1 MFNALNH
8 HLLLAKT
15 FLYILL
21 SCFLVVATSTNLT
34 GQTIDKESYVYL
46 KSAELLAGQNP
57 DSAIR
62 LITNQVLNNMQLNQV
77 NDTILGFTYSV
88 LGECYRIKNAYQVA
102 LNYYDS
108 SEYYYFKSNHASGLG
123 HVLHGKGNISL
134 VNDEADKAIY
144 YYKKAIPFRKLD
156 SDKNNL
162 AKTYSNMGIAYYKIA
177 QFDSSMHYHNLTHQ
191 IRLETADSVGI
202 ANTLTNIGNIL
213 LFKAEDEKAIA
224 YYHKARQYIDTNQ
237 PSRTNASLTNNI
249 ANILNRQGKT
259 SEALTYFM
267 EALPIFEM
275 FGDQKSMAKIY
286 NNVGLIHFDQNNI
299 DESIQH
305 HQEAMNL
312 FTNLGNKAGIAD
324 TYFYLGRVYHHTN
337 KPQKAK
343 EYFLRSLR
351 MERSMNDAGG
361 IADCLHNLG
370 VIHLDKQQN
379 DSAYYYFNQA
389 KEQYKEIGNKYGLAL
404 TQDNL
409 AQLFYSQKKYQKAFE
424 MAKQSLQTAESYSGI
439 NDMANAYQKMALS
452 QEALGNYKL
461 SLEYTKAYIKL
472 NDSLFSAQKTEAIL
486 ELESKYQLERKQQAI
501 DLQEMQIA
509 RRDLEFKNKEKEI
522 RIQKNIRNS
531 VLITLLLMIIL
542 VYVLV
547 RNLINRKALNNQLS
561 KQQHYILHKN
571 EELAQL
577 NEELKVQQQQIVEQN
592 KVLSEQ
598 NQRIEQSNQA
608 WHEGVKYAA
617 YIQQAVLPPKNK
629 MNDFFAEYFVL
640 YEPKEMVGGDF
651 YWVHQ
656 AGNKTL
662 IALGDCTGHGVPGGF
677 LTMLSIAFLKEIVA
691 VKNCS
696 EPHRILDQLRVQIIE
711 SLQQSG
717 DALDHTDGIDL
728 SLVVVDK
735 ENKTLEYAGAKGKVI
750 ITGGTE
756 PLILKGDRMP
766 VSYSPKMRPFT
777 SLTYH
782 MQGNETVYLFTDGLV
797 DQYNNKD
804 EKFGLQRLLNFCI
817 ENQNTPLKQQSEV
830 LFSRFQ
836 QWKNGFEQ
844 IDDATL
850 IAFKIKLS

>member
-1 MFNALNH
+1 M
-8 HLLLAKT
+8 AKT
-15 FLYILL
+15 FLYTILGCYL
-21 SCFLVVATSTNLT
+21 LVFTSTILPGQNINL
-34 GQTIDKESYVYL
+34 QSYQVI
-46 KSAELLAGQNP
+46 KSAELIVRQNP
-57 DSAIR
+57 DSAIG
-62 LITNQVLNNMQLNQV
+62 LITKQVLSNENQAQI
-77 NDTILGFTYSV
+77 NDTVLGFAHSV
-88 LGECYRIKNAYQVA
+88 LGECYRNKSAYQIA
-102 LNYYDS
+102 LNYFDT
-108 SEYYYFKSNHASGLG
+108 SEFHYFKGNHASGLG
-123 HVLHGKGNISL
+123 HVLHGKGNIAL
-134 VNDEADKAIY
+134 VNDEADKAIGY
-144 YYKKAIPFRKLD
+144 YNKAIPYRKAD

-162 AKTYSNMGIAYYKIA
+162 AKTYSNLGIAYYKIA

-202 ANTLTNIGNIL
+202 ANTLTNMGNIL
-213 LFKAEDEKAIA
+213 LFKAEDDKAITF
-224 YYHKARQYIDTNQ
+224 YHKARQYIDTNL
-237 PSRTNASLTNNI
+237 PSRTNASLNNNI

-267 EALPIFEM
+267 EALQIFEM

-299 DESIQH
+299 DEAIQH
-305 HQEAMNL
+305 HMEAMNL

-324 TYFYLGRVYHHTN
+324 TYFYLGRIYHHTN
-337 KPQKAK
+337 NPLKAK
-343 EYFLRSLR
+343 DYFLRSLR
-351 MERSMNDAGG
+351 MERAINDAGG

-370 VIHLDKQQN
+370 VIYLDNHQN
-379 DSAYYYFNQA
+379 DSAFHYFNQA
-389 KEQYKEIGNKYGLAL
+389 KEQYKSIGNKYGLAIA
-404 TQDNL
+404 QDNL
-409 AQLFYSQKKYQKAFE
+409 AQLYYSQKKYQKAFE
-424 MAKQSLQTAESYSGI
+424 LAKQSLQTAESYGGI
-439 NDMANAYQKMALS
+439 NDMANAYQKMAMS
-452 QEALGNYKL
+452 QEALGSYRL

-531 VLITLLLMIIL
+531 VLIILLLMVIL
-542 VYVLV
+542 VFVLV

-592 KVLSEQ
+592 RILSEQ

-608 WHEGVKYAA
+608 WQEGVKYAA
-617 YIQQAVLPPKNK
+617 YIQQAVLPPQSR
-629 MNDFFAEYFVL
+629 MNDLFAEYFVL
-640 YEPKEMVGGDF
+640 YEPKELVGGDF

-656 AGNKTL
+656 SGNKTL
-662 IALGDCTGHGVPGGF
+662 VALGDCTGHGVPGGF

-717 DALDHTDGIDL
+717 DALDHTDGVDL
-728 SLVVVDK
+728 SLVVIDK
-735 ENKTLEYAGAKGKVI
+735 ENKTIEYAGAKGKVI

-756 PLILKGDRMP
+756 PIILKGDRMP

-797 DQYNNKD
+797 DQYNNSD
-804 EKFGLQRLLNFCI
+804 EKFGLQRLLKFCV
-817 ENQNTPLKQQSEV
+817 ENQNTLLKQQSEL
-830 LFSRFQ
+830 LFNQFQ

-844 IDDATL
+844 IDDASL